1 MKILP
6 VLGYLLCFGIADCLW
21 VYPNKKLPVIV
32 SMTVRSI
39 VTCLLFAILFAIAVN
54 YSLITWHFNIKDILT
69 AIEISCISYG
79 GLYCYVKSLQYE
91 QVSIMAPITTI
102 LTSLIG
108 VVLSIAFYSEVL
120 TLKILACLI
129 AAFIGI
135 VLCFSKTN
143 TIKSKINT
151 KAAVLCVIAAICWGV
166 SYTFFK
172 SPINK
177 LGVIPFSLILESTIL
192 LINILLLLID
202 KDRKTILS
210 LKPDKPTFSLLLIG
224 FLIFLGTLL
233 NSYSYNLFIL
243 LHLNILNKLGIIIP
257 IAYGVIFLRER
268 PSYFQISGVLVLAV
282 VSLIIIF

>member
-1 MKILP
+1 MKLLP
-6 VLGYLLCFGIADCLW
+6 VLGYLLCFGVSDCLW
-21 VYPNKKLPVIV
+21 VYPNQKLPLIV
-32 SMTVRSI
+32 SMTLRSI
-39 VTCLLFAILFAIAVN
+39 VTCMLFTILFLAAI
-54 YSLITWHFNIKDILT
+54 YCSIITWQFNSKDVLT

-79 GLYCYVKSLQYE
+79 GLYCYVKSLNYE

-108 VVLSIAFYSEVL
+108 VVLTILFYHEVL

-135 VLCFSKTN
+135 LLCFSRKQ
-143 TIKSKINT
+143 NT
-151 KAAVLCVIAAICWGV
+151 KAKINKEAIILCAVAAICWGI

-177 LGVIPFSLILESTIL
+177 LGVISFSLILESTIL
-192 LINILLLLID
+192 VINLMLLLA
-202 KDRKTILS
+202 DRNRKLILS

-224 FLIFLGTLL
+224 VLIFCGTLL
-233 NSYSYNLFIL
+233 NSYSYKLFIL

-257 IAYGVIFLRER
+257 IAYGGLFLKER
-268 PSYFQISGVLVLAV
+268 LSLIQISGICLLAI
-282 VSLIIIF
+282 VSIIIIF

>member
-21 VYPNKKLPVIV
+21 VYPNKELPVIV

-54 YSLITWHFNIKDILT
+54 YSVITWHFNIKDILT

-108 VVLSIAFYSEVL
+108 VVLSIVFYSEVL

-135 VLCFSKTN
+135 ILCFSKTN

-151 KAAVLCVIAAICWGV
+151 KAALLCVIAAICWGV

-210 LKPDKPTFSLLLIG
+210 LKPDKPTFSLLIIG

>member
-1 MKILP
+1 
-6 VLGYLLCFGIADCLW
+6 
-21 VYPNKKLPVIV
+21 
-32 SMTVRSI
+32 MTVRSI

>member
-54 YSLITWHFNIKDILT
+54 YSLITWHFNIKGILT

-102 LTSLIG
+102 LTSLIS
-108 VVLSIAFYSEVL
+108 VVLSIVFYSEVL

-135 VLCFSKTN
+135 ILCFSKTN

-151 KAAVLCVIAAICWGV
+151 KAALLCVIAAICWGV

-268 PSYFQISGVLVLAV
+268 PSYLQISGVLVLAV
-282 VSLIIIF
+282 ISLIIVF